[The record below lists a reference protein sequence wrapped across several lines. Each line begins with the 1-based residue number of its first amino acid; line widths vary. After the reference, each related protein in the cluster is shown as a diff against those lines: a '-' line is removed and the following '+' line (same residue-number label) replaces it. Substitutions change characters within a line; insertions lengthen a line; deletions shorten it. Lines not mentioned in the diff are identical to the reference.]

1 MCLLICILI
10 IVVLKDKK
18 LLFLRGI
25 KILSEVSKQFF
36 FYKKYIHMCTGTTHI
51 GRNHQ
56 IHYIL

>member
-36 FYKKYIHMCTGTTHI
+36 FTKSIYICVLVLPT
-51 GRNHQ
+51 
-56 IHYIL
+56 